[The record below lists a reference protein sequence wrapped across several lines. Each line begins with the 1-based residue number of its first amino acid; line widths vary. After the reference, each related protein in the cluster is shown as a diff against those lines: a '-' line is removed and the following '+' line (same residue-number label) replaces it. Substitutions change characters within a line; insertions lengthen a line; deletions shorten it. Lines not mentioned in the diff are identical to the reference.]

1 MIECPACRSPA
12 QVSDQFCGACG
23 ARMPPV
29 RVASAPVAP
38 AATPPA
44 ASGLGSALVGGAVVV
59 LITTVV
65 ALLWLTGVVGGGGAS
80 TAPAATTTPA
90 PGASPTPEAA
100 PGNHVTSAPP
110 AGATEVDHPRDL
122 PYIQARTS
130 CVHETQVTDIAKT
143 IATEVEAEIRKGS
156 TISAAE
162 ETRLGDRLIREFE
175 KGLGGRLVRD
185 GAIQAYIDAVGR
197 PLAARAGRKD
207 VTWNFYLWEGTDVI
221 NALALP
227 GGHVVVTRPLFD
239 KWLQNEAQLAAVLGH
254 EISHIDK
261 RHPLA
266 VIEVMRSL
274 NLPEDD
280 MLLRALGAFARVPYQ
295 ATDEEEADRAGAAL
309 MDGVGYSVIQA
320 VGLWDARVAESR
332 KKPTVKA
339 EDPLGVLA
347 QAALGE
353 LENLLATHPAPARR
367 ACLLRQQ
374 AYDLYHPRTD
384 ASPYVGTSNLLRRT
398 AYPKAVF

>member
-1 MIECPACRSPA
+1 
-12 QVSDQFCGACG
+12 VGA
-23 ARMPPV
+23 
-29 RVASAPVAP
+29 
-38 AATPPA
+38 
-44 ASGLGSALVGGAVVV
+44 ALVGGAVVILV
-59 LITTVV
+59 ATVG
-65 ALLWLTGVVGGGGAS
+65 ALLWLTGAVGGSS
-80 TAPAATTTPA
+80 TASNTPA
-90 PGASPTPEAA
+90 PTTAASPTAA
-100 PGNHVTSAPP
+100 SQPVSQVTSAPP
-110 AGATEVDHPRDL
+110 PSATEVDHPRDL
-122 PYIQARTS
+122 PYIETRTS
-130 CVHETQVTDIAKT
+130 CMNETQVTDIAKT
-143 IATEVEAEIRKGS
+143 IATQVEAEIRKGS

-162 ETRLGDRLIREFE
+162 EKRLGDRLIREFE

-185 GAIQAYIDAVGR
+185 GAIQSYIDAVGR

-227 GGHVVVTRPLFD
+227 GGHVVISRPLFD
-239 KWLQNEAQLAAVLGH
+239 RWLQNEAQLAAVIGH

-295 ATDEEEADRAGAAL
+295 ATDEEEADRAGATL

-320 VGLWDARVAESR
+320 VVLWDARVAESP

-339 EDPLGVLA
+339 EDPLAVLA

-374 AYDLYHPRTD
+374 SYDLYHARAD
-384 ASPYVGTSNLLRRT
+384 ANPYVGTSNLLRRT